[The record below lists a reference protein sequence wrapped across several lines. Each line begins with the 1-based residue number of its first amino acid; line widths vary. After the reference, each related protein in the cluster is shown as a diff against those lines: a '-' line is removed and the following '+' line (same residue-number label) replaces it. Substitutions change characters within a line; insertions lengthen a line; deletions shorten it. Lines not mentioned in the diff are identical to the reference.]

1 VRALLNFARIA
12 CWFVLRQWRQKLWRS
27 LAVIVG
33 VGLGASVFLSVR
45 LAVNASVEAFSQGM
59 DAFTGTASLSVAA
72 PGFRV
77 DDSLV
82 GRLLRLPGVTQASP
96 VISAYVKDDAGNPVR
111 LIGVDPLLDQAFRG
125 FSIAGSSGG
134 ADQGVNWMDLMAVPG
149 TVLLGKPLAQ
159 RLGVEP
165 GGRFTLHHAGRAA
178 PFTVLAVLAP
188 EGLAGVEAGNLVV
201 ADISTAQEFLGL
213 VGKVDRIDVKL
224 APGVSADAVEGI
236 LPPGVHAA
244 PPGEARE
251 SGLAMIEAYQLNL
264 TVLSFVSL
272 FVGMFLVYS
281 LVSLDAASRRKEL
294 AVLRSLGAG
303 PGAVSALFL
312 FQGGMLGALG
322 WLAGMPV
329 AAVFTGWMLQG
340 VSSTVNNLF
349 VRVAVQGAS
358 LDPQEIGLSLGV
370 TVAVSLLASI
380 GPAVRAMRVSPRE
393 AMSIHRQEESQSASA
408 GRIWASLGLVLAVGA
423 WPVSMLPSPTGFPLP
438 GYLAI
443 FLLFTGLALLS
454 PFALRL
460 TIALAA
466 PLARLGGVPAE
477 LASAQAGRGGNRAA
491 VSVGALATAMALF
504 LALSTMIHSFRA
516 SFVTWLDQTVTG
528 DLFVRPAY
536 AELNGY
542 RDTLPPELTEWL
554 AARGDVEVVPYLRRY
569 LTLGKTAYQFEAT
582 DMPGLLKFSRF
593 SVLERLPDAEALL
606 LSGQGVAI
614 AEALANQAGL
624 KAGDRFQV
632 QVGAARVDAVV
643 AMVVRSYRTRG
654 GEAYYDLAV
663 FQSLGG
669 ESGESGAG
677 GLRVYF
683 KDRSGDLTARAEA
696 LRAQMLAE
704 PWGPGVEGVPGTGL
718 HTLVT
723 GIFDETFAITGV
735 LLVIALGVAALGV
748 CVTLTV
754 RVLERM
760 RQINT
765 LLAVGAS
772 RGQITAMVLWEA
784 VYLGLAGEIV
794 GVIGGLALSVIIIYV
809 INRQS
814 FGWTFVYLLDW
825 RALALSLPLIL
836 AAVLAA
842 GPPACRAALSRTPAL
857 ILRER

>member
-1 VRALLNFARIA
+1 MRSLLNFARIA
-12 CWFVLRQWRQKLWRS
+12 CWFVLRQWKLKLWRS

-59 DAFTGTASLSVAA
+59 DAFTGTASLAVAA

-96 VISAYVKDDAGNPVR
+96 VISAYVKDDSGSPVR
-111 LIGVDPLLDQAFRG
+111 LVGVDPLLDRAFRG
-125 FSIAGSSGG
+125 FSIAGSSGE

-165 GGRFTLHHAGRAA
+165 GGRFTLHHGGRAA
-178 PFTVLAVLAP
+178 SFTVLAVLAP

-213 VGKVDRIDVKL
+213 AGKVDRIDVKL

-236 LPPGVHAA
+236 LPAGFRAA

-251 SGLAMIEAYQLNL
+251 SGLAMIRAYQLNL

-303 PGAVSALFL
+303 PGTVSALFL

-358 LDPQEIGLSLGV
+358 LDPLEICLSLGV
-370 TVAVSLLASI
+370 TVAVALLASI
-380 GPAVRAMRVSPRE
+380 GPAVRAMRVPPRE
-393 AMSIHRQEESQSASA
+393 AMSIHRQEDSQSTAS
-408 GRIWASLGLVLAVGA
+408 GRLWAVVGFVLAA
-423 WPVSMLPSPTGFPLP
+423 SSWPVSALPSPMGFPLP

-460 TIALAA
+460 TISLAA

-528 DLFVRPAY
+528 DLFVRPAN
-536 AELNGY
+536 AELNGS
-542 RDTLPPELTEWL
+542 RDNLPPELTEWL

-654 GEAYYDLAV
+654 GEAYYDLAA
-663 FQSLGG
+663 FTTLGG
-669 ESGESGAG
+669 ESGSG

-683 KDRSGDLTARAEA
+683 KDRSGDLTAKAEA
-696 LRAQMLAE
+696 LRVQMMAQ
-704 PWGPGVEGVPGTGL
+704 PWGPGVEGIPGTGL
-718 HTLVT
+718 HALVT
-723 GIFDETFAITGV
+723 DIFDETFAITGV

-794 GVIGGLALSVIIIYV
+794 GVIGGTALSVIIIYV

-814 FGWTFVYLLDW
+814 FGWTFVYLPDW

>member
-1 VRALLNFARIA
+1 MRPLLNFARIA
-12 CWFVLRQWRQKLWRS
+12 CWFVLRQWRLKLWRS

-59 DAFTGTASLSVAA
+59 DALTGTASLSVAS

-82 GRLLRLPGVTQASP
+82 GRLLRLPGVVQASP
-96 VISAYVKDDAGNPVR
+96 VISAYVKDDAGGPVR
-111 LIGVDPLLDQAFRG
+111 FVGVDPLLDRAFRG
-125 FSIAGSSGG
+125 FGTAGGPGG
-134 ADQGVNWMDLMAVPG
+134 ASQSVNWMDLMAVPG
-149 TVLLGKPLAQ
+149 TALLGKPLAQ
-159 RLGVEP
+159 RLGVEE
-165 GGRFTLHHAGRAA
+165 GGRFTLRHAGRDAA
-178 PFTVLAVLAP
+178 FTVLAVLAP
-188 EGLAGVEAGNLVV
+188 EGLAGVEGGNVVV

-213 VGKVDRIDVKL
+213 AGKVDRIDLKL
-224 APGVSADAVEGI
+224 APGVPAESVDAV
-236 LPPGVHAA
+236 LPPGVRAA
-244 PPGEARE
+244 PPGDTRE
-251 SGLAMIEAYQLNL
+251 SGLAMIQAYQLNL

-303 PGAVSALFL
+303 PGTVSALFL

-322 WLAGMPV
+322 WLAGMP
-329 AAVFTGWMLQG
+329 AAAALTGWMLAG

-349 VRVAVQGAS
+349 VRVAVQSVS
-358 LDPQEIGLSLGV
+358 LDPLEIGLSLGV
-370 TVAVSLLASI
+370 TVAVALLASI

-393 AMSIHRQEESQSASA
+393 AMSIHRREENQGAGA
-408 GRIWASLGLVLAVGA
+408 GRVWAALGLFLAVGA

-438 GYLAI
+438 GYLSI

-454 PFALRL
+454 PLALRL

-466 PLARLGGVPAE
+466 PLARLGGVPAG

-516 SFVTWLDQTVTG
+516 GFVTWLDQTVTG

-542 RDTLPPELTEWL
+542 RDTLPPELTRWL
-554 AARGDVEVVPYLRRY
+554 AARGDVDVVPYQRRY
-569 LTLGKTAYQFEAT
+569 LSLGRTAYQFEAT
-582 DMPGLLKFSRF
+582 DMPGLLKYSRF
-593 SVLERLPDAEALL
+593 AVLESLPDAEALL

-624 KAGDRFQV
+624 KAGDRFRV

-654 GEAYYDLAV
+654 GEAYYDLAA
-663 FQSLGG
+663 FTALGG
-669 ESGESGAG
+669 ESGVG

-683 KDRSGDLTARAEA
+683 KDRTGDLAAKAEA

-704 PWGPGVEGVPGTGL
+704 PWGPGVEAVPGTGL
-718 HTLVT
+718 HKVVT

-754 RVLERM
+754 GVLERM

-794 GVIGGLALSVIIIYV
+794 GVIGGTALSVIIIYV

-814 FGWTFVYLLDW
+814 FGWTFVYLPDW

>member
-1 VRALLNFARIA
+1 MRPFLNFARIA
-12 CWFVLRQWRQKLWRS
+12 CWFVLRQWRLRLWRS

-59 DAFTGTASLSVAA
+59 DAFTGTASLAVAA

-96 VISAYVKDDAGNPVR
+96 VISAYVKDDSGNPVR
-111 LIGVDPLLDQAFRG
+111 LIGVDPLLDRAFRG
-125 FSIAGSSGG
+125 FSIAGSTGEAG
-134 ADQGVNWMDLMAVPG
+134 QGVNWMDLMAVPG

-165 GGRFTLHHAGRAA
+165 GGHFTLHHGGREAS
-178 PFTVLAVLAP
+178 FTVLAVLAP
-188 EGLAGVEAGNLVV
+188 EGLAGVEAGNLAV

-224 APGVSADAVEGI
+224 APGVSADSVQGI
-236 LPPGVHAA
+236 LGPGVHAA

-251 SGLAMIEAYQLNL
+251 SGLAMIQAYQLNL

-303 PGAVSALFL
+303 PGTVSALFL

-358 LDPQEIGLSLGV
+358 LDPREIGLSLGV

-393 AMSIHRQEESQSASA
+393 AMSIHRQEESHSASA
-408 GRIWASLGLVLAVGA
+408 GRFWALTGFALAA
-423 WPVSMLPSPTGFPLP
+423 SSWPVSTLPSPTGFPLP

-528 DLFVRPAY
+528 DLFVRPAN

-569 LTLGKTAYQFEAT
+569 LTLGNTAYQFEAT
-582 DMPGLLKFSRF
+582 DMPGLLEYSRF

-632 QVGAARVDAVV
+632 QVGAAEVDAVV

-654 GEAYYDLAV
+654 GEAYYDLTA
-663 FQSLGG
+663 FTALG
-669 ESGESGAG
+669 GESGAG

-683 KDRSGDLTARAEA
+683 KDRSGDLTAKAET